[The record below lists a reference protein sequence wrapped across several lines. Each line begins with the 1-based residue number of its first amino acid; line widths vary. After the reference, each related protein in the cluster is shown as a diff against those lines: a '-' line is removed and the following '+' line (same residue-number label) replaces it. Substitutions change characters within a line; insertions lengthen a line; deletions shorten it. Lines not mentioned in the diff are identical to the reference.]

1 MDIKMSTK
9 RHRTRKRRIYHFV
22 SVCLHCCLAL
32 AGVVFIFYVVAPLVG
47 GKLFPQALI
56 QCGSWIIMAAYS
68 IVLLQKKRRGL
79 RISWYT
85 FMLFGLYTIACGFL
99 WFTYPFNLLFSI
111 LSVVAIAF
119 SYNAQQ
125 KREGSLVEIRTPMKR

>member
-1 MDIKMSTK
+1 M
-9 RHRTRKRRIYHFV
+9 
-22 SVCLHCCLAL
+22 
-32 AGVVFIFYVVAPLVG
+32 FIFYVVAPLVG

-99 WFTYPFNLLFSI
+99 WFTYPFSLLFSV